1 MSPAEPA
8 TLQMSAPDINDD
20 DIARVVE
27 VLRSGRLS
35 IGPCVD
41 KFEAMVAE
49 YVGARHGVA
58 VANGTAGLHLCM
70 RLAGVEADSEV
81 VTSPFSF
88 VASSNCILYERG
100 KPIFVDIDEETFN
113 IDPEQAAAAVGSRTR
128 ALLPIHVFG
137 RPAAMAELSAVAA
150 KHSLVVVEDAC
161 EALGAEYR
169 GRKVGPLGKA
179 GVFAFY
185 PNKQITTGEGAV
197 VVTDDDRW
205 ARQLRSLRNHGRGE
219 MGGWLD
225 HERLGFN
232 YRLDEMSAA
241 LGVSQM
247 SRIDALLGLR
257 DAVAARYHERLRHV
271 DGVRTLAPAR
281 DTTRMSWFVYI
292 IRFDDDLPRD
302 EIAQRLAAMGIP
314 TRNYF
319 PPIHLQS
326 FYRQQYGYRAGQFP
340 VAERVSSSTLA
351 LPFHARLGESEIERV
366 CAGLAEAIDAVARRR
381 SGR

>member
-1 MSPAEPA
+1 MSRAVPGAM
-8 TLQMSAPDINDD
+8 QMSAPDIDDD
-20 DIARVVE
+20 DIASVLD

-35 IGPCVD
+35 IGPRVEQ
-41 KFEAMVAE
+41 FEAMVAG

-70 RLAGVEADSEV
+70 RLAGVGPDSEV
-81 VTSPFSF
+81 ITSPFSF
-88 VASSNCILYERG
+88 VASSNCIIYERG
-100 KPIFVDIDEETFN
+100 RPVFVDIEEETFN
-113 IDPEQAAAAVGSRTR
+113 IDPEQAAAAVSPRTR

-137 RPAAMAELSAVAA
+137 QPAAMTELNAVAA

-169 GRKVGPLGKA
+169 GRKVGTLGRA

-197 VVTDDDRW
+197 IVTDDDDW
-205 ARQLRSLRNHGRGE
+205 ARLLRSLRNHGRGE

-247 SRIDALLGLR
+247 SRAETLLGLR
-257 DAVAARYHERLRHV
+257 DAVAARYHDRLRQV
-271 DGVRTLAPAR
+271 EGVQVLMPGR
-281 DTTRMSWFVYI
+281 DTTRMSWFVYVV
-292 IRFDDDLPRD
+292 RLDADLPRD
-302 EIAQRLAAMGIP
+302 EVAERLAAMGIP

-319 PPIHLQS
+319 PPIHLQP
-326 FYRQQYGYRAGQFP
+326 FYRQEYGYRPGQFP
-340 VAERVSSSTLA
+340 ITERISSTTLA
-351 LPFHARLGESEIERV
+351 LPFHGRLGEPEIERV
-366 CAGLAEAIDAVARRR
+366 CASLTAAIDAVVRRR
-381 SGR
+381 SGG

>member
-326 FYRQQYGYRAGQFP
+326 F
-340 VAERVSSSTLA
+340 STL
-351 LPFHARLGESEIERV
+351 R
-366 CAGLAEAIDAVARRR
+366 
-381 SGR
+381 